1 MSKTFYKNM
10 YAVFA
15 GLIRRLFRI
24 RIIGGENEP
33 ATGPFLICAN
43 HLSYFDVVIIAASLR
58 NQVRYLAKAELF
70 RIPLLNTLIRALGAF
85 PVKRGESDVGAIRNT
100 IKILQDGEVV
110 GIYPQGTRRPGVHP
124 AETPLK
130 NGMGMVVCR
139 AQTTILPVAII
150 TDKFRVG
157 MFKKTT
163 VRIGTPIPYEELA
176 VTGTSQEEYRRITQL
191 AFDRVI
197 DLVNTP

>member
-1 MSKTFYKNM
+1 MSKTFYRNM
-10 YAVFA
+10 YKVFA
-15 GLIRRLFRI
+15 GAIRRLFRI
-24 RIIGGENEP
+24 TVIGRENEP
-33 ATGPFLICAN
+33 ADGPFLICAN

-70 RIPLLNTLIRALGAF
+70 KIPLLNTLIRALGAF
-85 PVKRGESDVGAIRNT
+85 PVKRGENDVGAIRNT
-100 IKILQDGEVV
+100 IKILQNGEVV

-139 AQTTILPVAII
+139 AQTAILPIAII
-150 TDKFRVG
+150 TDKFKVG

-176 VTGTSQEEYRRITQL
+176 VTGNSQEEYRRITQM

-197 DLVNTP
+197 DLVNTQ